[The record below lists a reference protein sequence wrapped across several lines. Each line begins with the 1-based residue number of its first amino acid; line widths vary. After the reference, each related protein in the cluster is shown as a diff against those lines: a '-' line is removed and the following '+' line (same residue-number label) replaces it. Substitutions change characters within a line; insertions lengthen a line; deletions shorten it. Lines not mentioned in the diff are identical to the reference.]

1 MQEVEVDGMT
11 VSDKTPEN
19 IKYDLLTLVNTLMHS
34 SYQFILLT
42 SVSRKLKLK
51 GFAWATRKKVKKY
64 TDSVLMVLDW
74 INENGGFLELA
85 DVAVPR
91 FEPSKLTPLFV
102 VTRWDEVEAWVKGN
116 IESILDK
123 VEKSYYLNKTELI
136 SMLNSILNQI
146 LSYS

>member
-74 INENGGFLELA
+74 INENGGLLELA

-91 FEPSKLTPLFV
+91 FEPSELTPLFV

>member
-91 FEPSKLTPLFV
+91 FEPSELTPLFV